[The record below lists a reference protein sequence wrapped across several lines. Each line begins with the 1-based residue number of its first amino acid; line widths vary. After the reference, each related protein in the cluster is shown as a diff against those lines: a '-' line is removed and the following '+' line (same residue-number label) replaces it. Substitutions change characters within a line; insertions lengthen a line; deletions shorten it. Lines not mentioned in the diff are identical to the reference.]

1 VDSIIPTLMKLA
13 RELDSTSRSIED
25 ALKQKGVRLGVIL
38 VGVGWGNRN
47 FRLRRAVERSGVLR
61 MTPFVIVILGCVGA
75 GVL

>member
-1 VDSIIPTLMKLA
+1 MDSIIPTLMKLA
-13 RELDSTSRSIED
+13 RESMSRSIED

-47 FRLRRAVERSGVLR
+47 FRLRRAVERLGVLR
-61 MTPFVIVILGCVGA
+61 MIPFVIVILGCVGA